1 MVPDLV
7 PRSETR
13 PRSRRNSAAVL
24 RIFIDTLRLSGWI
37 RSRGDAMTCVETA
50 ACARIDGCA
59 WLGRDH
65 AAYIEIATALE
76 DSQHIIL
83 IYRRHSYILIMMP
96 SLGGNIYEEAV
107 MPIYRY
113 WSPAESKPISQ
124 INQKVV
130 LNTTPG

>member
-1 MVPDLV
+1 MVPDDLCD
-7 PRSETR
+7 SEAR

-65 AAYIEIATALE
+65 AAYIEIATALVE
-76 DSQHIIL
+76 IDPIYIIL
-83 IYRRHSYILIMMP
+83 GYIYNI
-96 SLGGNIYEEAV
+96 GNLF
-107 MPIYRY
+107 
-113 WSPAESKPISQ
+113 S
-124 INQKVV
+124 
-130 LNTTPG
+130 